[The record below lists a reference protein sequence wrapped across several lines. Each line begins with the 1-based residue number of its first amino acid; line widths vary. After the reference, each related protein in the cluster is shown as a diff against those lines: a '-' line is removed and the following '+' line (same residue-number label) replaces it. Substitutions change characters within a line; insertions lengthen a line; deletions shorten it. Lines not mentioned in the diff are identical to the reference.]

1 MVKQSL
7 GERIADLLVAEGVD
21 KFFSL
26 PEVTF
31 GKLHQALD
39 RRGVPLIA
47 PHHEAV
53 GGYMAE
59 AYAQMTGQIGVTGAN
74 SGPGVMNLYPAV
86 GNSFVENLPVLY
98 LGSERTLIARNSPR
112 RSQFQQVPNVEILTP
127 ITKYAAILED
137 PLEVDDLFHEAF
149 RRMRTGTPGPAY
161 IGLPF
166 DLLLEERDF
175 GPVVPPQRYRPA
187 TFVDTVGEA
196 DIEKVAS
203 LLAQAR
209 LPLIVGGTGIRLAR
223 AQQAFADF
231 VEAVGCPVLL
241 TTGGRGVLPDP
252 HPQLFQM
259 GAGPGERIAR
269 EADVIF
275 TLGASISEKMG
286 FGGHPYV
293 RSQQGFPNYFGEPG
307 TQTWIQ
313 LDRDPAAI
321 GRNRP
326 VDHALV
332 GDVAMAV
339 PRLAKAMQARAP
351 AVDRAAVAQWKEE
364 HEDYVRSL
372 YQQATGGSPVHAGR
386 LVIEVQKA
394 LPEGAIWVRDGG
406 AISVWQMNLL
416 NHPISEEL
424 TAMKHGNLGTGMP
437 YALAAALAAKQDG
450 RRVLLMTG
458 DGSFGFYFMEF
469 ETALRYDLPIVVVV
483 AYDAGWSLELPY
495 YMHVCGRTFEIDHNF
510 IRLDEIARTMGGH
523 GEFCDKPEQIAPAVE
538 RALASG
544 KPAIVQVHIDRDINA
559 YQMPNA
565 HIWTRWHADK
575 AVYSR

>member
-1 MVKQSL
+1 MAKQSL

-47 PHHEAV
+47 PHHETV

-112 RSQFQQVPNVEILTP
+112 RSQFQQVPNVEVLTP

-137 PLEVDDLFHEAF
+137 PLEADDLFHEAF

-175 GPVVPPQRYRPA
+175 GPIIPPQHYRPA
-187 TFVDTVGEA
+187 TFVDTVSEA
-196 DIEKVAS
+196 DIEKVIS

-223 AQQAFADF
+223 AQKAFAEF

-241 TTGGRGVLPDP
+241 TTGGRGVLPDT

-259 GAGPGERIAR
+259 GAGPGEHIAR

-293 RSQQGFPNYFGEPG
+293 NSQQGFPNYFGEPG

-313 LDRDPAAI
+313 LDRDAAAI

-326 VDHALV
+326 IDHALI
-332 GDVAMAV
+332 GDVAMAL
-339 PRLAKAMQARAP
+339 PRLTQAMRKRSGTFDQAT
-351 AVDRAAVAQWKEE
+351 VAHWKEQ
-364 HEDYVRSL
+364 HEEYVRSL
-372 YQQATGGSPVHAGR
+372 HQQATGGSPVHAGR

-406 AISVWQMNLL
+406 AISVWQMNFL

-437 YALAAALAAKQDG
+437 YALAAALAAKKDG

-495 YMHVCGRTFEIDHNF
+495 YMHVCGRTFEIDHSF

-523 GEFCDKPEQIAPAVE
+523 GEFCDKPEEIAPAVE

-559 YQMPNA
+559 YQMPNS

-575 AVYSR
+575 AVYST